1 MKLEDFLSLG
11 EGGYISPDE
20 AADLNRELA
29 AKELSDIAPG
39 DRQNVL
45 DYLLSAMAIDSVEYD
60 IREKIDALIM
70 DLQS

>member
-1 MKLEDFLSLG
+1 MKLQDFLRLG
-11 EGGYISPDE
+11 DGDHISPDE
-20 AADLNRELA
+20 AAALNRDLA
-29 AKELSDIAPG
+29 AKKLSDIAPG

-70 DLQS
+70 DLQN

>member
-1 MKLEDFLSLG
+1 MKMQDFLSLE
-11 EGGYISPDE
+11 EGGYISPDQ
-20 AADLNRELA
+20 AAALNRDLA
-29 AKELSDIAPG
+29 AKALSDIAPD

-45 DYLLSAMAIDSVEYD
+45 DYLLNAMAINSVEYD